1 MKKITAIILATI
13 LIINGIVL
21 MCLPASAE
29 SLDDNLVIHYDFK
42 GDTLEEALTDKSVNG
57 NVKDNLG
64 VKSGATDTVADIC
77 TWDKENGTITNDKLQ
92 GRSVQAANSE
102 DIRCLATRNATIF
115 MRFKVQQFDDTNN
128 TYLFS
133 MRANWTN
140 WSGLSLYV
148 SANYRA
154 IFANCYWNAG
164 SGVQNYFF
172 TPNYLVQDEDVY
184 VNVALTIEPVD
195 GQSYASV
202 TAYYCFGEPT
212 GTKDWIKG
220 NSRNINVNNNGT
232 ANSPLSFFAM
242 PAEQAGSGIVTFDDF
257 RLYNKTLTPDEISSI
272 FVSDT
277 FDTIHTVGVQKKAGT
292 AANTTDVRFLAI
304 TDYLE
309 ADAVGFKVEASYKDG
324 GVLKT
329 MSTPKFYESNKVY
342 KSVVAMGSSVSAE
355 SLGGKYIVALV
366 ILGIPDSYTDVTF
379 TVTPYRLYGDAKI
392 YGDTVTVALDDI
404 AF

>member
-1 MKKITAIILATI
+1 MINLKIKT
-13 LIINGIVL
+13 
-21 MCLPASAE
+21 
-29 SLDDNLVIHYDFK
+29 
-42 GDTLEEALTDKSVNG
+42 
-57 NVKDNLG
+57 
-64 VKSGATDTVADIC
+64 
-77 TWDKENGTITNDKLQ
+77 
-92 GRSVQAANSE
+92 
-102 DIRCLATRNATIF
+102 
-115 MRFKVQQFDDTNN
+115 
-128 TYLFS
+128 
-133 MRANWTN
+133 
-140 WSGLSLYV
+140 
-148 SANYRA
+148 
-154 IFANCYWNAG
+154 
-164 SGVQNYFF
+164 
-172 TPNYLVQDEDVY
+172 
-184 VNVALTIEPVD
+184 
-195 GQSYASV
+195 
-202 TAYYCFGEPT
+202 
-212 GTKDWIKG
+212 
-220 NSRNINVNNNGT
+220 NGT

-392 YGDTVTVALDDI
+392 YGDKVTVALDDI

>member
-102 DIRCLATRNATIF
+102 DIRCLATKNATIF
-115 MRFKVQQFDDTNN
+115 MRFKVQQFDGTNN
-128 TYLFS
+128 TYLFN
-133 MRANWTN
+133 MRANWGN
-140 WSGLSLYV
+140 GSGLSLYV
-148 SANYRA
+148 SDNSRA
-154 IFANCYWNAG
+154 IFANCYWNAS
-164 SGVQNYFF
+164 SGVKNYFF

-195 GQSYASV
+195 DQTFASV
-202 TAYYCFGEPT
+202 TAYYCFAEPT
-212 GTKDWIKG
+212 GTEDWIKG
-220 NSRNINVNNNGT
+220 DSRNINVNNNGT

-242 PAEQAGSGIVTFDDF
+242 PAEQAGGGIVTFDDF

-277 FDTIHTVGVQKKAGT
+277 FDTIHTVGFQKKAGT
-292 AANTTDVRFLAI
+292 VANTTDVRLLAI

-342 KSVVAMGSSVSAE
+342 KSVMAMGSPVSAE